1 MIQPLDFLETK
12 HPELSRDTKIS
23 SIWVQ
28 DGLKIC
34 VRSWTGKR
42 PELLTSARWPATL
55 QGAPVAKVAFFQYK
69 CPQTPHF
76 AHTHTHT
83 HTHTKWFS
91 RQSWADSLSLSNFS
105 PEHFKH
111 LRFSSFLYNLKGN
124 VLALNLPLLGSIPWI
139 WGLGGED
146 VPF

>member
-1 MIQPLDFLETK
+1 MIRPLDFLETK

-28 DGLKIC
+28 FGLKIC

-55 QGAPVAKVAFFQYK
+55 QGVPVAKVAFFQYK

-83 HTHTKWFS
+83 HTQNDFLGS
-91 RQSWADSLSLSNFS
+91 LRQILSLSLISLPNTSNTLDSHLFS
-105 PEHFKH
+105 TILKAMFLH
-111 LRFSSFLYNLKGN
+111 LIFLSLVPY
-124 VLALNLPLLGSIPWI
+124 LGF
-139 WGLGGED
+139 E
-146 VPF
+146 V